1 MRSIK
6 KQESGSEAIPDC
18 GRAYE
23 NKRIK
28 QGWLAEHQWTA
39 ITEVD
44 TKNDPPLV
52 VLISSILQ
60 QEGVLF
66 HCLFSFKQ
74 SPDKKSH
81 PFHFFSEIRMAFPA
95 GAYEYVRPASA
106 RRIPFSRRFLFPRY
120 AQCPVMPNQSVD
132 TATFSPVTRS
142 DTKTVETYAPFVG
155 HPM

>member
-1 MRSIK
+1 MQSIK
-6 KQESGSEAIPDC
+6 QKSGSEAIPDC

-39 ITEVD
+39 IIEVD

-66 HCLFSFKQ
+66 HCLFSFNTTLNLKDIQ
-74 SPDKKSH
+74 
-81 PFHFFSEIRMAFPA
+81 MCQNM
-95 GAYEYVRPASA
+95 
-106 RRIPFSRRFLFPRY
+106 L
-120 AQCPVMPNQSVD
+120 
-132 TATFSPVTRS
+132 
-142 DTKTVETYAPFVG
+142 
-155 HPM
+155 